1 MLEESNYKCETL
13 DNKLKDVI
21 HEKVQLEG
29 EIKNINLHLDSIQ
42 SKIEDKNG
50 QIATKQKHINECE
63 SALIEANTQLKELQ
77 DQLSK
82 TKKKNSGDSGNM
94 KDKLRERESEIDV
107 LKEMIRGT
115 KLQLKSKDT
124 DIQRLQIKIKRLEK
138 TNDIRE
144 NMINQIATNIRNG
157 KEIDISTLAM
167 SRGDENTS
175 SKMTL

>member
-1 MLEESNYKCETL
+1 
-13 DNKLKDVI
+13 
-21 HEKVQLEG
+21 
-29 EIKNINLHLDSIQ
+29 
-42 SKIEDKNG
+42 
-50 QIATKQKHINECE
+50 
-63 SALIEANTQLKELQ
+63 
-77 DQLSK
+77 LSK